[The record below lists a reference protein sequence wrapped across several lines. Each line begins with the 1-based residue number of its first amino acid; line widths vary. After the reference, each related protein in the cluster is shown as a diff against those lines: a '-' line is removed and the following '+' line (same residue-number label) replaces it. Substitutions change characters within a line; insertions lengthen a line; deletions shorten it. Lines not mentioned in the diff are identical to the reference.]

1 MIKFCI
7 YEISK
12 KSAVQSA
19 ALFNGGAGIIEIE
32 VRFLIKLI
40 VGLGNPG
47 KQYEHT
53 KHNVGFMT
61 IDEIAKE
68 KGVSNF
74 QKKFN
79 GVYAFYHTPNG
90 KVYLLKPETYMNL
103 SGECMI
109 PFMNYF
115 QIADD
120 EVVVV
125 YDDLDTAIGRL
136 RLRESGSAGGHNGI
150 KSIIAHIGH
159 QKFKRVRIGISRP
172 TVGTVVDYVLSP
184 FAADKQEE
192 VQESVK
198 RAAQAV
204 IDLEDKSFSDVMNI
218 YNQKQA

>member
-192 VQESVK
+192 VQECVK

>member
-109 PFMNYF
+109 LFMNYF

>member
-125 YDDLDTAIGRL
+125 YDDLDIAIGRL